1 MTAQISHKHRIGF
14 ALAAALMA
22 LVLVAVMV
30 TGALFATSQETHA
43 SEAEVLETRAAAY
56 AEQAVLGKIDSWDG
70 ISCDALSPGAV
81 IIVNP
86 PTNPPLESTVFITRL
101 DSAVFLVVGEGRITS
116 SGAVRIRRRIA
127 VAVQI
132 ARDAQGVEHASRVSE
147 QAWTALYQL

>member
-1 MTAQISHKHRIGF
+1 
-14 ALAAALMA
+14 MA
-22 LVLVAVMV
+22 IVLIAVMV

-43 SEAEVLETRAAAY
+43 TEAEALDARAAAY
-56 AEQAVLGKIDSWDG
+56 AERAVLGAIDSWDG
-70 ISCDALSPGAV
+70 VSCDALSPGAV

-86 PTNPPLESTVFITRL
+86 PTDPPLESTLFITRL
-101 DSAVFLVVGEGRITS
+101 DSAAFLVVGEGRMTS

-127 VAVQI
+127 VAVKI